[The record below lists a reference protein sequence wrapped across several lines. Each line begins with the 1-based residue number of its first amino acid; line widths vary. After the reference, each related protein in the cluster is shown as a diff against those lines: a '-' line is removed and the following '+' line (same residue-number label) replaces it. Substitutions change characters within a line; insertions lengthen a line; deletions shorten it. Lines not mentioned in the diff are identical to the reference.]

1 MHLAMITTYATPG
14 NMRRELLEA
23 VRANGHDVTVISPD
37 TVGMPDA
44 LASLG
49 GTYVPWEIDRTGL
62 DPRRDARSAHTLT
75 KILRA
80 ARADVVLCYQVKAVL
95 LAPAAARLARVAR
108 VVALVNGLG
117 TVFEDTGFGRT
128 WRAKVARLGYRLSL
142 RAVDQI
148 VFHNR
153 DDEARLRELELLG
166 TTSTR
171 VVSGSG
177 IDLEKFAPGTP
188 WPGPPTFTLISRL
201 LIAKGIREFVDAAR
215 LVREQHPTAR
225 FRLVGPI
232 EPGHPDAITQDE
244 LDAWIRDGLVTYSAF
259 ESDVRR
265 VLAETTVYVL
275 PSHHEGMPRTNLE
288 AMAMGLPVV
297 TTDAPGC
304 RDTVE
309 DGVTGFLVPVSSPRE
324 IATALGRYLR
334 EPALVANHGAAGRIR
349 AARFS
354 IGTINSAM
362 LESLGLAR
370 HP

>member
-23 VRANGHDVTVISPD
+23 VRANGHAVTVISPE
-37 TVGMPDA
+37 TPGMADA

-62 DPRRDARSAHTLT
+62 DPRRDARSAHALT
-75 KILRA
+75 QILRA

-95 LAPAAARLARVAR
+95 LAPAAAKLARVPR

-128 WRAKVARLGYRLSL
+128 WRARVARVGYRMSL
-142 RAVDQI
+142 HAVDLV

-153 DDEARLRELELLG
+153 DDEARLRALNLLG
-166 TTSTR
+166 NTRSR
-171 VVSGSG
+171 VVPGSG
-177 IDLEKFAPGTP
+177 IDLVKFAPGAR

-215 LVREQHPTAR
+215 LVRAKHPEAR
-225 FRLVGPI
+225 FHLVGPV
-232 EPGHPDAITQDE
+232 EAGHPDGITQAE
-244 LDAWIRDGLVTYSAF
+244 LDGWVRDGLVHYSAF
-259 ESDVRR
+259 EPDVRR

-297 TTDAPGC
+297 TSDAPGC

-309 DGVTGFLVPVSSPRE
+309 DGVTGVLVPLHDPP
-324 IATALGRYLR
+324 ALAAALERYLR
-334 EPALVANHGAAGRIR
+334 EPDLIERHGAAGRVR
-349 AARFS
+349 AERFS

-362 LESLGLAR
+362 LESLGL
-370 HP
+370 